1 MLALENVAEPGY
13 LTEKLV
19 NAQASGAVPVYYG
32 DSRAAIKVFKKESF
46 VDAFTEWANLGVTPQ
61 SPPSNADWFALAQ
74 RIVAI
79 DRDATL
85 YASYTNH
92 ESVLQDYPELE
103 VFGVNEDG
111 SSQFEKHNQYP
122 NEPFPLLNRLV
133 TDQTDSGSGT
143 TGDTVR
149 KLRTLFPRKFEKLTA
164 NAAAAAAI
172 GQARF

>member
-1 MLALENVAEPGY
+1 
-13 LTEKLV
+13 LT
-19 NAQASGAVPVYYG
+19 P
-32 DSRAAIKVFKKESF
+32 RAAIKVFKKESF

-61 SPPSNADWFALAQ
+61 SPPSDADWFALAQ

-149 KLRTLFPRKFEKLTA
+149 NSECCFHGSLRNSPPTRRRRLAKRDSSGNTCRGKCD
-164 NAAAAAAI
+164 
-172 GQARF
+172 